1 MWYFQYF
8 QLDENGTYVSF
19 LNIKDEYFLSNE
31 KIKKK
36 KYEIFGNVYKE
47 LFIGNS
53 NANSVS
59 MHS

>member
-1 MWYFQYF
+1 MRK
-8 QLDENGTYVSF
+8 LR
-19 LNIKDEYFLSNE
+19 
-31 KIKKK
+31 K
-36 KYEIFGNVYKE
+36 KYEIFENVYKE

>member
-36 KYEIFGNVYKE
+36 YEIFGNVYKE